1 MSAIEY
7 HKITKSLGYSK
18 NKKGKIVEFIEEV
31 SIIQNINFPDGV
43 WNNII
48 SYLLRDKNK
57 FIILQHLHN
66 SGLQTL
72 KMILKH
78 LGNDIEEIKVNIAD
92 VENIIRNDSSLSV
105 EHKKRRT
112 AKQYTLIKLILKY
125 SLERGI
131 NYNDTIIEKF
141 YGEYAKQETQEEHL
155 YAISCYE
162 NEKQTEQ
169 KELEWLWLKNYQVGE
184 EVLIRHKIFHY
195 RQLNKKY
202 LKGRIIKIHKKS
214 IQVGLYA
221 YSSSPYQE
229 KDYKDLNRNV
239 PPEYHDTWENNPK
252 YHLFWKNNIERTIG
266 INKYTNIIKYNDMR
280 YYTLMSVSNR
290 WEYIFNKYF

>member
-43 WNNII
+43 WNNIK
-48 SYLLRDKNK
+48 SYLLRENE
-57 FIILQHLHN
+57 FIILQYLHY

-72 KMILKH
+72 QWILEH
-78 LGNDIEEIKVNIAD
+78 LCNDIQEIKVHIAD
-92 VENIIRNDSSLSV
+92 VEDIIRHDSLLCII
-105 EHKKRRT
+105 HKKRRT
-112 AKQYTLIKLILKY
+112 AKKHALIKLILKY

-155 YAISCYE
+155 YLISCYE
-162 NEKQTEQ
+162 YAKQEKQE
-169 KELEWLWLKNYQVGE
+169 ELEWLWLNNFQVGE

-202 LKGRIIKIHKKS
+202 LKGRIIKIYKKS

-252 YHLFWKNNIERTIG
+252 YHLFWKNNIERTIS

-280 YYTLMSVSNR
+280 YYTLRSVSNR